1 MAPSSAR
8 YPGKRRKGLYHR
20 IGGRARLY
28 ASPDRPCGRLFAVRR
43 RWLFPGVF
51 AFTVVAASPAAYAQ
65 GPVEDAA
72 AEIPS
77 ARVPA
82 SPAPT
87 TAPAPASSS
96 ERPVRGPALRERS
109 GRRSRGASTASGVLM
124 LVMLIAFMGY
134 YVVKKL
140 RR

>member
-1 MAPSSAR
+1 M
-8 YPGKRRKGLYHR
+8 GLRRR
-20 IGGRARLY
+20 
-28 ASPDRPCGRLFAVRR
+28 FAV
-43 RWLFPGVF
+43 FF
-51 AFTVVAASPAAYAQ
+51 AFALLAGAPAARAQ
-65 GPVEDAA
+65 GPVEDAG
-72 AEIPS
+72 AEAPS

-82 SPAPT
+82 SPTPT
-87 TAPAPASSS
+87 SPTSPAPATTSAS
-96 ERPVRGPALRERS
+96 ERPVRGPAVRERS

>member
-1 MAPSSAR
+1 
-8 YPGKRRKGLYHR
+8 
-20 IGGRARLY
+20 
-28 ASPDRPCGRLFAVRR
+28 VRR
-43 RWLFPGVF
+43 RWLFPGFF
-51 AFTVVAASPAAYAQ
+51 AFIVVSGSPAAYAL

-72 AEIPS
+72 AEAPS

-82 SPAPT
+82 SPTPMTAPT
-87 TAPAPASSS
+87 PAPSTS
-96 ERPVRGPALRERS
+96 ERPPRGPALRERS

>member
-1 MAPSSAR
+1 M
-8 YPGKRRKGLYHR
+8 
-20 IGGRARLY
+20 
-28 ASPDRPCGRLFAVRR
+28 RR
-43 RWLFPGVF
+43 RWLFPVFF
-51 AFTVVAASPAAYAQ
+51 AFTLLVGSPAAYAQ

-72 AEIPS
+72 AEAPS

-82 SPAPT
+82 SPPPT
-87 TAPAPASSS
+87 TAPTPSTTS
-96 ERPVRGPALRERS
+96 ERPVRGPAVRERS